1 MCNSFGVCVLSVDVC
16 APVPS
21 ILPQE
26 SSFLLVVGHSLSLR
40 PGAHYMG
47 CAGWPEC
54 LGHPRAGMTN
64 LHCHVG
70 SGDGAQG
77 PMVMWQALYRL
88 ISLQPLACVFQSDA
102 EQNGEH
108 QHGRQ
113 TSTTEPFPSLG
124 MSRTFSQTLW
134 HP

>member
-1 MCNSFGVCVLSVDVC
+1 MCYSFDVCVICGYVC
-16 APVPS
+16 TCAQYPS
-21 ILPQE
+21 SGAIFFVGL
-26 SSFLLVVGHSLSLR
+26 GHSLSLR

-54 LGHPRAGMTN
+54 LCHPRAGMTN

-88 ISLQPLACVFQSDA
+88 ISLSSPLLVSFQSDA
-102 EQNGEH
+102 EQNGDH
-108 QHGRQ
+108 RAI
-113 TSTTEPFPSLG
+113 S
-124 MSRTFSQTLW
+124 
-134 HP
+134 